1 MKPKKKTKLIQSKN
15 DKKNHH
21 GFVNVEMRKLSHTW
35 VTGDLSAHSV
45 TVQLSFESLTVP
57 RYL

>member
-1 MKPKKKTKLIQSKN
+1 MT
-15 DKKNHH
+15 KKNHH